1 MDERQASERGSTV
14 ILTNTL
20 VMDSRT
26 GRKGVLKAYSAG
38 STQGYIRDAQGFEW
52 SAPAKYIELAD
63 PRMVE
68 A

>member
-1 MDERQASERGSTV
+1 MDERQAPEEGSTA
-14 ILTNTL
+14 ILTNTW

-38 STQGYIRDAQGFEW
+38 SSQGYIRDPQGFEW

-63 PRMVE
+63 PRIVE